1 MANKLTTMLQNA
13 PLPELI
19 ENLGKAIAE
28 AQFALDLKSIDI
40 AVLLGDKTNHGVE
53 VGGVRHSLLE
63 LGFAPTFYH
72 LTEATVE
79 TRVAFSTS
87 STQEFSVGAS
97 ATATFGVVAVSVE
110 ASYSAKY
117 SFEASGSS
125 SIQARFVSIPP
136 PALFEERLRAAI
148 VEASGNSEG

>member
-1 MANKLTTMLQNA
+1 
-13 PLPELI
+13 LPQLV
-19 ENLGKAIAE
+19 ENLGKAIAD
-28 AQFALDLKSIDI
+28 AQFALDLKSIEI
-40 AVLLGDKTNHGVE
+40 AVLMGDRENHGVE
-53 VGGVRHSLLE
+53 VGGQRRSLLE

-87 STQEFSVGAS
+87 TTQEFSVGAS
-97 ATATFGVVAVSVE
+97 ATAQFGVVAVSVE

-125 SIQARFVSIPP
+125 SIVARFVSIPP

-148 VEASGNSEG
+148 GEEGGNGEG